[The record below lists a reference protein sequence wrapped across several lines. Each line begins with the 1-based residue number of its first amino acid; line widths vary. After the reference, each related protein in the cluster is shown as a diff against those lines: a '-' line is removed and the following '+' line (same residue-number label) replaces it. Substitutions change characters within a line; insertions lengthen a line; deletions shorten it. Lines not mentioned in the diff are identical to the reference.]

1 MAVLSFFVLKPFLS
15 AILASIFVAY
25 AFYPVYRFINGK
37 IRRKN
42 ISAVIVSI
50 LVVLVISAPLIL
62 LINAFSKEA
71 YVTYLTVKQKM
82 TTGNIF
88 GIDCTSN
95 QTSSVCPLTIQLEK
109 LATQPKVRYQIDHY
123 IEKATSYIGDVAYVF
138 LFKSLPAILLNII
151 ILLVLMF
158 YLFRDGPGL
167 LKKFMETLPLKKS
180 YKETLLSRSNE
191 VVFAVIY
198 GYMMIA
204 LLEGTLAIAGF
215 AIFKVSSPILLGIII
230 FLLTFIPFIGPLFV
244 WAPLVFLNITSGN
257 IIAAAGLLILGLIL
271 SVIDTFL
278 KPWIVGGK
286 SKVHPILILLGLLG
300 GVKVFGFV
308 GIIIGPV
315 LLALFLTF
323 IKVYEED

>member
-1 MAVLSFFVLKPFLS
+1 MEDSIDVKKHSRYFFLTCFIILTALSLYLVNSLLIPIVGS
-15 AILASIFVAY
+15 ILLTYI
-25 AFYPVYRFINGK
+25 FYPVYRFINGK

-167 LKKFMETLPLKKS
+167 LKKFME
-180 YKETLLSRSNE
+180 
-191 VVFAVIY
+191 F
-198 GYMMIA
+198 
-204 LLEGTLAIAGF
+204 
-215 AIFKVSSPILLGIII
+215 
-230 FLLTFIPFIGPLFV
+230 
-244 WAPLVFLNITSGN
+244 
-257 IIAAAGLLILGLIL
+257 
-271 SVIDTFL
+271 
-278 KPWIVGGK
+278 
-286 SKVHPILILLGLLG
+286 
-300 GVKVFGFV
+300 
-308 GIIIGPV
+308 
-315 LLALFLTF
+315 
-323 IKVYEED
+323 